1 MGGVGPTSVPAGGRS
16 CRRGLV
22 AITLVTVAVLGACG
36 SGDDDSDAAGD
47 TTAMIDASGTSVA
60 GTTVAGPGA
69 TTTSGP
75 TVVSTPTVSVPP
87 GYTTEPAD
95 GALRQGQAGPRV
107 YLLQSQLVALGYDAG
122 PLDGQFGA
130 KTHAAVVAFQRDKT
144 LAMDGVVGPQTASA
158 LAAAC
163 RPVPSC
169 PSG

>member
-1 MGGVGPTSVPAGGRS
+1 
-16 CRRGLV
+16 
-22 AITLVTVAVLGACG
+22 
-36 SGDDDSDAAGD
+36 
-47 TTAMIDASGTSVA
+47 
-60 GTTVAGPGA
+60 
-69 TTTSGP
+69 
-75 TVVSTPTVSVPP
+75 
-87 GYTTEPAD
+87 
-95 GALRQGQAGPRV
+95 
-107 YLLQSQLVALGYDAG
+107 LLQSQLVALGYDAG